1 MTGWRFGRG
10 LSRLRDGFAV
20 AAAFGAAI
28 IIAFAASTAL
38 R

>member
-1 MTGWRFGRG
+1 MSGSDIGRA
-10 LSRLRDGFAV
+10 LFRLRNSFAV

-28 IIAFAASTAL
+28 AIAFAASTGL